1 MLCNKLLN
9 LASKTVQTVS
19 TNRIAVAAAS
29 SLNARPSVPISQEYV
44 VDNTIAHKAFSDSI
58 IQTVNEAVKNNNRLF
73 AVVHICGKQFKVTDN
88 DLVLIDGCWPP
99 NVGDRIKLQKVL
111 LVGGKDFTLIGR
123 PVLDPDTVQ
132 VTATVVDKDL
142 SHTRTNFERI
152 KRKQYMR
159 INFIRKEITM
169 LRINSVFITQNIDNR
184 KEVQE
189 MGRRVM

>member
-9 LASKTVQTVS
+9 LVNKTIQTASTSRIGASNIYVRTFS
-19 TNRIAVAAAS
+19 T
-29 SLNARPSVPISQEYV
+29 PISQEYV
-44 VDNTIAHKAFSDSI
+44 VDNTVELKTFSDNVI
-58 IQTVNEAVKNNNRLF
+58 NTVNEAVKKNNRLF
-73 AVVHICGKQFKVTDN
+73 AIVHICGKQFKVTNN
-88 DLVLIDGCWPP
+88 DLILIDGYWPP

-111 LVGGKDFTLIGR
+111 LVGGRDFTLIGR
-123 PVLDPDTVQ
+123 PILDPGTVD

-159 INFIRKEITM
+159 INFVRKEITM
-169 LRINSVFITQNIDNR
+169 LRINSVNITQNIGESKD
-184 KEVQE
+184 VQE